1 MTSPLI
7 PLLHDLYSLFE
18 RNNIRWYIFGAQAAI
33 IHGASRM
40 TADVDVTV
48 IYNDHPL
55 ETLINSLKSGGF
67 DIRVADP
74 EEFIER
80 TGVLPALH
88 IETGMPVDIVFGRSD
103 LEKEFERRACQ
114 YDIEGVKVPAAS
126 AEDVVTMKILA
137 GREKDLEDAMAII
150 SAQHEIID
158 MPYIKKTLGVLEKA
172 LDQRDLLPLLDNLI
186 HRANLQGKH

>member
-7 PLLHDLYSLFE
+7 PLLHDLNSLFE
-18 RNNIRWYIFGAQAAI
+18 QNKIRWYVFGAQAAI

-48 IYNDHPL
+48 IYGDRPL

-88 IETGMPVDIVFGRSD
+88 IKTGMPVDIVFGRSG
-103 LEKEFERRACQ
+103 LEEEFERRARR

-137 GREKDLEDAMAII
+137 GREKDLEDALAIL

-158 MPYIKKTLGVLEKA
+158 MPHIQKNLGMLEKA
-172 LDQRDLLPLLDNLI
+172 LDRRDLLPVLKHLI
-186 HRANLQGKH
+186 RRANWTDK